1 MKNIIRNLVVLCL
14 MLMLIACGDSD
25 SKNKSDS
32 QKVYDYRDEH
42 NQDFFSH
49 YMRKTQKDY
58 LIIESKNIREKLKLN
73 DVPDEV
79 AARMDVSRTEPSEK
93 IIPQINQLSNRAEIL
108 AFFNRNGSKFEEC
121 EVNNQEEHFFCIED
135 KKLGLS
141 SQRYIYI
148 PSESIKLEH
157 IDQPIKM
164 KCSMVHDRKSCSI
177 IDRFNYPY
185 NAKLTI
191 HFTDIQNF
199 FYLMPYIEQ
208 HFYETTGEHVLENA
222 PPSHASAA
230 Q

>member
-1 MKNIIRNLVVLCL
+1 
-14 MLMLIACGDSD
+14 MLLACGKDAD
-25 SKNKSDS
+25 HQNKNNA
-32 QKVYDYRDEH
+32 YDYRDERY
-42 NQDFFSH
+42 QDFYSR
-49 YMRKTQKDY
+49 YMRKTQQDY

-93 IIPQINQLSNRAEIL
+93 IIPQINQLSTRAEIL
-108 AFFNRNGSKFEEC
+108 AFFNRDGGKFKEC
-121 EVNNQEEHFFCIED
+121 EVEDQEKHFFCIED
-135 KKLGLS
+135 EKLGLS
-141 SQRYIYI
+141 SREYLYI

-157 IDQPIKM
+157 IDQPISM
-164 KCSMVHDRKSCSI
+164 NCSMFQDRQSCSI

-185 NAKLTI
+185 NARLTI

-208 HFYETTGEHVLENA
+208 HFYETTGEHVWENA

>member
-1 MKNIIRNLVVLCL
+1 MNKPIQSLLILSLSV
-14 MLMLIACGDSD
+14 MLLACGKDAD
-25 SKNKSDS
+25 HQNKSNA
-32 QKVYDYRDEH
+32 YDYRDERH
-42 NQDFFSH
+42 QDFYSR
-49 YMRKTQKDY
+49 YMRKTQENH

-199 FYLMPYIEQ
+199 FYIIPYIEQ
-208 HFYETTGEHVLENA
+208 HFFETTGEHVWQTLPKKN
-222 PPSHASAA
+222 
-230 Q
+230 

>member
-1 MKNIIRNLVVLCL
+1 MNKPIQSIFMLCL
-14 MLMLIACGDSD
+14 SVMLLACGKDAD
-25 SKNKSDS
+25 HQNINKA
-32 QKVYDYRDEH
+32 YDYRDERH
-42 NQDFFSH
+42 QDFYSR
-49 YMRKTQKDY
+49 YMRKTQQDY

-199 FYLMPYIEQ
+199 FYIIPYIEQ
-208 HFYETTGEHVLENA
+208 HFFETTGEHVWQTLPKKN
-222 PPSHASAA
+222 
-230 Q
+230 

>member
-1 MKNIIRNLVVLCL
+1 MNKPIQSLFILSLSV
-14 MLMLIACGDSD
+14 MLLACGKNADHQ
-25 SKNKSDS
+25 NKS
-32 QKVYDYRDEH
+32 KAYDYRDERH
-42 NQDFFSH
+42 QDFYSR
-49 YMRKTQKDY
+49 YMRKTQENH

-108 AFFNRNGSKFEEC
+108 AFYNRNGGKYGMCKKE
-121 EVNNQEEHFFCIED
+121 NQEEHFICIED
-135 KKLGLS
+135 EKLGLFS
-141 SQRYIYI
+141 REYFYI

-157 IDQPIKM
+157 IDQPISM
-164 KCSMVHDRKSCSI
+164 NCSMFQDRQSCSI

-185 NAKLTI
+185 NARLTI

-208 HFYETTGEHVLENA
+208 HFYETTGEHVWENA

>member
-1 MKNIIRNLVVLCL
+1 MNKPIQSLFILSLSV
-14 MLMLIACGDSD
+14 MLLACGKNADHQ
-25 SKNKSDS
+25 NKS
-32 QKVYDYRDEH
+32 KAYDYRDERH
-42 NQDFFSH
+42 QDFYSR
-49 YMRKTQKDY
+49 YMRKTQENH

-108 AFFNRNGSKFEEC
+108 AFYNRNGGKFKEC
-121 EVNNQEEHFFCIED
+121 EVEDQEEHFFCIED
-135 KKLGLS
+135 EKLGLS
-141 SQRYIYI
+141 SRKYLYI
-148 PSESIKLEH
+148 PSKSIKLEH
-157 IDQPIKM
+157 IDQPISM
-164 KCSMVHDRKSCSI
+164 KCSMFQDRQSCSI

-185 NAKLTI
+185 NARLTI

-208 HFYETTGEHVLENA
+208 HFYETTGEHVWENA
-222 PPSHASAA
+222 PPPHASAA

>member
-1 MKNIIRNLVVLCL
+1 MNKPILSLFILSLSV
-14 MLMLIACGDSD
+14 MLLACGKDAD
-25 SKNKSDS
+25 HQNKSNA
-32 QKVYDYRDEH
+32 YDYRDERH
-42 NQDFFSH
+42 QDFYSR
-49 YMRKTQKDY
+49 YMRKTQENH

-199 FYLMPYIEQ
+199 FYIIPYIEQ
-208 HFYETTGEHVLENA
+208 HFFETTGEHVWQTLPKKN
-222 PPSHASAA
+222 
-230 Q
+230 

>member
-1 MKNIIRNLVVLCL
+1 
-14 MLMLIACGDSD
+14 MLLACGKDAD
-25 SKNKSDS
+25 HQNKSNA
-32 QKVYDYRDEH
+32 YDYRDERH
-42 NQDFFSH
+42 QDFYSR
-49 YMRKTQKDY
+49 YMRKTQENH

-93 IIPQINQLSNRAEIL
+93 IIPQINQLSTRAEIL
-108 AFFNRNGSKFEEC
+108 AFFNRDGGKFKEC
-121 EVNNQEEHFFCIED
+121 EVEDQEKHFFCIED
-135 KKLGLS
+135 EKLGLS
-141 SQRYIYI
+141 SREYLYI
-148 PSESIKLEH
+148 PSESIKLKH

-164 KCSMVHDRKSCSI
+164 KCSMFQDRQSCSI

-185 NAKLTI
+185 NARLTI

-199 FYLMPYIEQ
+199 FYLIPYIEQ
-208 HFYETTGEHVLENA
+208 HFYETTGEHVWENA

>member
-1 MKNIIRNLVVLCL
+1 
-14 MLMLIACGDSD
+14 MLLACGKDAD
-25 SKNKSDS
+25 HQNKSNA
-32 QKVYDYRDEH
+32 YDYRDERH
-42 NQDFFSH
+42 QDFYSR
-49 YMRKTQKDY
+49 YMRKTQENH
-58 LIIESKNIREKLKLN
+58 LIIESKNIREKLQLN

-93 IIPQINQLSNRAEIL
+93 IIPQINQLSTRAEIL
-108 AFFNRNGSKFEEC
+108 AFFNRDGGKFKEC
-121 EVNNQEEHFFCIED
+121 EVEDQEKHFFCIED
-135 KKLGLS
+135 EKLGLS
-141 SQRYIYI
+141 SREYLYI

-157 IDQPIKM
+157 IDQPISM
-164 KCSMVHDRKSCSI
+164 NCSMFQDRQSCSI

-185 NAKLTI
+185 NARLTI

-208 HFYETTGEHVLENA
+208 HFYETTGEHVWENA

>member
-1 MKNIIRNLVVLCL
+1 MNKPIQSLFILSLSV
-14 MLMLIACGDSD
+14 MLLACGKNADHQ
-25 SKNKSDS
+25 NKS
-32 QKVYDYRDEH
+32 KAYDYRDERH
-42 NQDFFSH
+42 QDFYSR
-49 YMRKTQKDY
+49 YMRKTQENH

-108 AFFNRNGSKFEEC
+108 AFYNRNGGKYGMCKKE
-121 EVNNQEEHFFCIED
+121 NQEEHFICIED
-135 KKLGLS
+135 EKLGLFS
-141 SQRYIYI
+141 REYFYI

-157 IDQPIKM
+157 IDQPISM
-164 KCSMVHDRKSCSI
+164 KCSMFQDRQSCSI

-185 NAKLTI
+185 NARLTI

-208 HFYETTGEHVLENA
+208 HFYETTGEHVWENA
-222 PPSHASAA
+222 LPSHTSAA

>member
-1 MKNIIRNLVVLCL
+1 MNKPIQSLFILSLSV
-14 MLMLIACGDSD
+14 MLLACGKNADHQ
-25 SKNKSDS
+25 NKS
-32 QKVYDYRDEH
+32 KAYDYRDERH
-42 NQDFFSH
+42 QDFYSR
-49 YMRKTQKDY
+49 YMRKTQENH

-108 AFFNRNGSKFEEC
+108 AFYNRNGGKYGMCKKE
-121 EVNNQEEHFFCIED
+121 NQEEHFICIED
-135 KKLGLS
+135 EKLGLFS
-141 SQRYIYI
+141 REYFYI

-157 IDQPIKM
+157 IDQPISM
-164 KCSMVHDRKSCSI
+164 NCSMFQDRQSCSI

-185 NAKLTI
+185 NARLTI

-199 FYLMPYIEQ
+199 FYLIPYIEQ
-208 HFYETTGEHVLENA
+208 HFYETTGEHVWENA